1 MGVFLTKWFCD
12 AQNIHWYDECYQQIT
27 GDSYFLLLRTGKAV
41 SIGVLCAAFAPQYK
55 KDQDI
60 LKQIQQRARK
70 MTVGLSM

>member
-1 MGVFLTKWFCD
+1 MLKIYTG
-12 AQNIHWYDECYQQIT
+12 NDECYQQIM